1 MKAFK
6 REKGG
11 DFPLKRK
18 KLKCK
23 TQKIQEFYQEKRKKY
38 SFYKSS
44 QNSKIKNFNSYLII
58 DCLVDKLLLPQSI
71 KILIQRL
78 KGKAKIKAF
87 DLVIDE
93 ILEIEVL
100 KIEKRLGEYY
110 LRHINS
116 DRIIPAFIEFYKQR
130 ELKSYY
136 LLRELFIGTND

>member
-1 MKAFK
+1 
-6 REKGG
+6 
-11 DFPLKRK
+11 LKRK

-38 SFYKSS
+38 SFYKGP

-58 DCLVDKLLLPQSI
+58 DCLVDKLPLPQST

-100 KIEKRLGEYY
+100 KIEKRLGDSY
-110 LRHINS
+110 LKHINS

-130 ELKSYY
+130 ELKSYNLLFLENY
-136 LLRELFIGTND
+136 LLEQMIDWN